1 MDVLTRCGRMVM
13 SGEDSRTVLCY
24 YIDQSLSAG
33 TNFSLVVLSHWS
45 INIVTLGSSQ
55 IVSGI
60 DCVWAQI
67 LCLVDKICYPII
79 IQLATICRFCPST
92 LAESVW
98 FHRIGLKLCYA
109 ASCMSVFH

>member
-1 MDVLTRCGRMVM
+1 MQVTKGIWRMREQCVPGSLPPPPHKSLGTR
-13 SGEDSRTVLCY
+13 
-24 YIDQSLSAG
+24 
-33 TNFSLVVLSHWS
+33 
-45 INIVTLGSSQ
+45 LGSSQ
-55 IVSGI
+55 IVSGT

-92 LAESVW
+92 LAETVW
-98 FHRIGLKLCYA
+98 FHRLGLKLCYA